1 MENGKTAPG
10 DHWILI
16 RCGLHHPY
24 ELKGFEPSAN
34 YALVAMR
41 YVCVGEDSIFPVV
54 SPAGKQR
61 RRIAPTMILPTFAN
75 EIRQYHVE
83 TWHILQHWY
92 ISGSIR
98 FCSKTC
104 HVGGRILSAPT
115 QMVPPNQLAK
125 NSRCNRR
132 ALPALGS
139 PYGRAGTAE
148 SRD

>member
-54 SPAGKQR
+54 SPQGKQR
-61 RRIAPTMILPTFAN
+61 RRIAPTMHHRTFVN
-75 EIRQYHVE
+75 EIRRYHVE
-83 TWHILQHWY
+83 TWYILQHRNPCTANTFLLKNMPRWRADT
-92 ISGSIR
+92 IR
-98 FCSKTC
+98 PYADGATESAGQKFS
-104 HVGGRILSAPT
+104 VQPAGIARPWLS
-115 QMVPPNQLAK
+115 LW
-125 NSRCNRR
+125 
-132 ALPALGS
+132 
-139 PYGRAGTAE
+139 E
-148 SRD
+148 SWHG